1 MSLLDF
7 RLAALAFTAL
17 CAAVAA
23 AAASVTEKFSQTYPL
38 AADGTV
44 HLDGVNGAVDI
55 TAWDRP
61 EVSLE
66 AEKRAA
72 HQDDLN
78 GIHIDVDSTPA
89 RLAIKTRHD
98 KKRGFLGF
106 GGNIRGEVRYKL
118 MVPAGARLDKIDVVN
133 ADITVRGVKGF
144 VNLDTVNGSI
154 QATGLVAAGRF
165 DTVNGSIKVA
175 YDSFKFDGKVVL
187 DTVNGACRITVPKD
201 AGFELKADSVNGRIH
216 CDLPITLERSSRRHL
231 RGTVGRGG
239 PRLTLDS
246 VNGSLTVNSP

>member
-1 MSLLDF
+1 MSLLNF
-7 RLAALAFTAL
+7 RLPALALATL
-17 CAAVAA
+17 CAA
-23 AAASVTEKFSQTYPL
+23 AAATATVTEKFAQTYPL

-44 HLDGVNGAVDI
+44 HLDGINGTIDI
-55 TAWDRP
+55 TAWDRN

-66 AEKRAA
+66 AEKRAPNV
-72 HQDDLN
+72 DDLK
-78 GIHIDVDSTPA
+78 GIHIDIDSTPT
-89 RLAIKTRHD
+89 RLAIKSRHD
-98 KKRGFLGF
+98 KKFGFLGF
-106 GGNIRGEVRYKL
+106 GAGIRGEVRYKL

-133 ADITVRGVKGF
+133 ASITVQGVKGY

-154 QATGLVAAGRF
+154 QASGLGNAGRF

-175 YDSFKFDGKVVL
+175 YDSFKFDGQVVL

-216 CDLPITLERSSRRHL
+216 CDLPITLTRSGSRHL
-231 RGTVGRGG
+231 RGTVGGGG

-246 VNGSLTVNSP
+246 VNGSLTVSSR